1 MSPPIRRRAAAS
13 IKSPDARRT
22 LPLSPLPR
30 IGDHSAGT
38 PLRSPVKY
46 AVTKNLA
53 ERAAAKDRE
62 ENHPRDK
69 ENATPSPKRPVAS
82 KYSSA
87 QAWLNDATH
96 ATPPPAGMNPDD
108 YSSAKAW
115 LADVKDEPAAGWTRG
130 DFRRWCSMKLGDGS
144 SSVYWCI
151 QGDLFEYPSGKL
163 LAKVEGID
171 VARSVAEED
180 GDVCHQLSRKLFVFR
195 DPRTGAVM
203 KQFDGKP
210 VTHVQY
216 PYQHITYTR
225 NSQGPVTTEVAM
237 GAGKALT
244 RMAGNAVEVRRI
256 EGGAKAC
263 FTCPVFLDLDTDQGK
278 YEAYENYDYFDD
290 RDSDGD
296 ANRRTHRCVWTRF
309 GPAAPM
315 TEEGVLHALAWR
327 VDDWREV
334 PERIRKYVEREA
346 PTWRD
351 APRDMD
357 EIKRLQ
363 REVKAPPFG
372 M

>member
-1 MSPPIRRRAAAS
+1 
-13 IKSPDARRT
+13 
-22 LPLSPLPR
+22 
-30 IGDHSAGT
+30 
-38 PLRSPVKY
+38 
-46 AVTKNLA
+46 
-53 ERAAAKDRE
+53 
-62 ENHPRDK
+62 
-69 ENATPSPKRPVAS
+69 
-82 KYSSA
+82 
-87 QAWLNDATH
+87 
-96 ATPPPAGMNPDD
+96 
-108 YSSAKAW
+108 
-115 LADVKDEPAAGWTRG
+115 
-130 DFRRWCSMKLGDGS
+130 
-144 SSVYWCI
+144 
-151 QGDLFEYPSGKL
+151 
-163 LAKVEGID
+163 
-171 VARSVAEED
+171 
-180 GDVCHQLSRKLFVFR
+180 
-195 DPRTGAVM
+195 
-203 KQFDGKP
+203 
-210 VTHVQY
+210 
-216 PYQHITYTR
+216 
-225 NSQGPVTTEVAM
+225 M

-263 FTCPVFLDLDTDQGK
+263 FTCPVFLNLDTDQGK

-315 TEEGVLHALAWR
+315 TEDGVLHALAWR
-327 VDDWREV
+327 VDTCREV